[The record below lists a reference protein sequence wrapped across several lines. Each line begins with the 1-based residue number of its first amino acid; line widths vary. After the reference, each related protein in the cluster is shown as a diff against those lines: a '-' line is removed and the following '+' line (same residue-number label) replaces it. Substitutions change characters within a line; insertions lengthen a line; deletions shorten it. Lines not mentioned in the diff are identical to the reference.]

1 LPEALVF
8 PLDDEMMAL
17 AENLQGAPVRSIAQS
32 LRMMA
37 LRGIW
42 EGYQRGM
49 RSFCESGPPSDARE
63 LVASQPDPRNHMAKP
78 QHYMPLYRHEKRLQ
92 ESAEDPPFDPLE
104 AEADAVL
111 RAG

>member
-1 LPEALVF
+1 
-8 PLDDEMMAL
+8 
-17 AENLQGAPVRSIAQS
+17 
-32 LRMMA
+32 
-37 LRGIW
+37 
-42 EGYQRGM
+42 M